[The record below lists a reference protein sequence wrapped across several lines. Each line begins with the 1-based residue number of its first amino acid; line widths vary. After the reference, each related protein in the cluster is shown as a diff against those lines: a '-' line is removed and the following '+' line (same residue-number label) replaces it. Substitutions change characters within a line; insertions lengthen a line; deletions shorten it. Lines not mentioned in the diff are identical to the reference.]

1 MLFSA
6 YQIES
11 LLEDI
16 QHDIFPIDKSASE
29 TLSLSDD
36 AIQEARQY
44 LRTPKKCALAWIA
57 PSDIKALVEDE
68 TPYDP
73 VVDHVQQSRA
83 GRFVIPAYVPENQAP
98 SFPLV
103 SDHTKALR
111 ESAASQ
117 EKITEMALPKKE
129 TSLTGESLEISSG
142 EELETVTDAE
152 ELVQDSTS
160 ETEISAL
167 EQIPADDS
175 GEELAEESADEQTPT
190 ETEESNKFTS
200 AESGVSAASLFDGIE
215 VEDEQG
221 EEVDFDSGGLQGDI
235 DDDSDVVFGDGP
247 IAKQSMIKF
256 VSNYPDSTIKF
267 LLRKNLDGRPL
278 PVGYEGIY
286 LNWENRGLSR
296 GRLKTY
302 LFKLMGWQ
310 DFPDIP
316 VLDVVRKIRER
327 HYDLKEKNT

>member
-44 LRTPKKCALAWIA
+44 LRTPKKRALAWIA

-68 TPYDP
+68 TSYDP

-302 LFKLMGWQ
+302 LFKLMGWR